1 MEKIACTLLID
12 DDEATNFINEMLLTD
27 LDVTDQLLIARNGE
41 EALGLIQYH
50 CLSYGRCPDLILLDI
65 NMPVRDGFGFLKAFS
80 DMQCI
85 NKESVVVVVLSTS
98 ANPSDTK
105 ITQMPNVVGYLNKPL
120 KMEDVNQ
127 ILNRHFR

>member
-27 LDVTDQLLIARNGE
+27 MGVTDQLLIARNGE

-50 CLSYGRCPDLILLDI
+50 CLAYGRCPDLILLDI
-65 NMPVRDGFGFLKAFS
+65 NMPVRDGFGFLRAFS

-105 ITQMPNVVGYLNKPL
+105 ITQMSNVVGYLNKPL

-127 ILNRHFR
+127 ILTRHFR